1 MMYPPSYMLLCDK
14 NYFLSQA
21 LSHSFFSLQQAFVL
35 SQAAESAL
43 QQACTESHACAS
55 STTSTSV
62 ASTSVLA
69 AFLLPQEVTAKEN
82 ATATAAQNNFVF
94 ISNFALNINNK

>member
-1 MMYPPSYMLLCDK
+1 MMYPPFYMLLCDK

-21 LSHSFFSLQQAFVL
+21 LSHSFFSLQQAFV
-35 SQAAESAL
+35 
-43 QQACTESHACAS
+43 ESHACTS

-82 ATATAAQNNFVF
+82 ATATAAKNNFVF